1 MVARCLSRWPVSAA
15 VFAALTL
22 AWSPA
27 TLADAV
33 ADLFTEGSANLD
45 FRYRLEL
52 VDDDLFPRD
61 ATASILRTRLT
72 FKSGEVSDFSALLQ
86 FDNLTSIGD
95 DSYNSTRNGN
105 TTRAVVADPE
115 GTDFN
120 QVFLKYAGF
129 SDTALI
135 LGRQRIKLDND
146 RFIGNVGWRQNEQ
159 TYDAFAIVNKSVSD
173 LQATYAYV
181 DNVNRVFGPESG
193 VPAAD
198 FRSESHV
205 LNVKYSGWDLGTFTA
220 YGYFLDLDNAA
231 ALSSATYGARFT
243 GKTAL
248 GEELSLLYTGE
259 YAHQEDNGNNP
270 NDYSAGYAM
279 LEGGIK
285 YGALT
290 GKVSYEV
297 LEGSTAGPGMSFQ
310 TPLATLHAFQGWA
323 DRFLVTPAEGI
334 EDLYFTLGVDGFGAK
349 FLFVYHDF
357 DSEATSQSW
366 GSEYDLLVSKKFAKR
381 YSAMLKY
388 ASYSADNHLT
398 DVEKFWLMF
407 TAGF

>member
-1 MVARCLSRWPVSAA
+1 MLSRSLSGRFVLAVAA
-15 VFAALTL
+15 FAL

-27 TLADAV
+27 TLADAL

-61 ATASILRTRLT
+61 ATASTLRTRLT

-86 FDNLTSIGD
+86 FDDLRAIGD

-105 TTRAVVADPE
+105 ITRAVVADPE

-120 QVFLKYAGF
+120 QVFLKYAGL
-129 SDTALI
+129 SDTNLI
-135 LGRQRIKLDND
+135 FGRQRIKLDND

-159 TYDAFAIVNKSVSD
+159 TYDAFAIINKSMSD

-193 VPAAD
+193 FPAAD
-198 FRSESHV
+198 FRSDSHV
-205 LNVKYSGWDLGTFTA
+205 LNLKFSGWNLGTLSA

-243 GKTAL
+243 GQAAL
-248 GEELSLLYTGE
+248 GEEISLLYTGE

-270 NDYSAGYAM
+270 NDYSAGYTM
-279 LEGGIK
+279 LEGGVK

-323 DRFLVTPAEGI
+323 DRFLVTPAEGV

-357 DSEATSQSW
+357 ESEATSQSW

-388 ASYSADNHLT
+388 ANYSADNHLT
-398 DVEKFWLMF
+398 DVERFWLMF
-407 TAGF
+407 SAGF